1 MRTWKSTL
9 AILACVPLAA
19 LAISCGG
26 GGGGSEG
33 TNTTGNDQQ
42 GDSLPAS
49 TSAAITAVPLAGD
62 LIADCNEHGV
72 GVVDDLIDAV
82 NGMGTLPQ
90 SLPKLSEVIAMA
102 DLAGVPVL
110 GGLVQDALGQL
121 ESMSADDLTS
131 ALPGGV
137 PGLADL
143 PIPAQL
149 PVVCS
154 SLIAALPANA
164 IADPSQILLLLGDP
178 THALGVIP
186 IFDESMN
193 PVAVLLAT
201 VPGGLVPG
209 SGVTPTVPGVPSL
222 PDLTSLLPLDQAST
236 LPVVGPLLE
245 SLTGNLLGVLDL
257 GGLLNGGLLGIL
269 AGLIP

>member
-1 MRTWKSTL
+1 MRTRKSTL
-9 AILACVPLAA
+9 AILACVPFLA
-19 LAISCGG
+19 LAVSCGG
-26 GGGGSEG
+26 GGGGSDS
-33 TNTTGNDQQ
+33 TTTGNDQQ
-42 GDSLPAS
+42 GDNLPAS
-49 TSAAITAVPLAGD
+49 TSAAITSVPLAGN
-62 LIADCNEHGV
+62 LVADCTEQGV

-82 NGMGTLPQ
+82 NGIGSLPT
-90 SLPKLSEVIAMA
+90 SLPKLSDVIAMA
-102 DLAGVPVL
+102 DLANVPVL

-121 ESMSADDLTS
+121 QSMSADDITS
-131 ALPGGV
+131 LIPGGV
-137 PGLADL
+137 PGLAGL

-164 IADPSQILLLLGDP
+164 IADPSQILALLGDP
-178 THALGVIP
+178 TNALGVIP
-186 IFDESMN
+186 VFDESMN

-209 SGVTPTVPGVPSL
+209 SGVTPTLPGVPNL
-222 PDLTSLLPLDQAST
+222 PDLTSLVPLDQLST
-236 LPVVGPLLE
+236 LPLVGPVLE

-269 AGLIP
+269 AGLGL